1 MSPTLRA
8 DERGT
13 VTVMTIGFL
22 VLVGLLLA
30 VVVNAT
36 AAYLQRQEV
45 ANLADGAALAAADGL
60 DEAAFYADRR
70 VELDPAAS
78 RALVEDYLAGQD
90 VAGVDVAVEADTVT
104 VRLERVVSLPLTPP
118 GWPDRARVSAEASSQ
133 LREGIE

>member
-1 MSPTLRA
+1 MRPVQHCE
-8 DERGT
+8 ERGS

-22 VLVGLLLA
+22 VLIGLLLG

-36 AAYLQRQEV
+36 AAYLQRQEL

-78 RALVEDYLAGQD
+78 RALVADYLSGHD
-90 VAGVDVAVEADTVT
+90 VASVEVTMTGDVVT
-104 VRLERVVSLPLTPP
+104 VRLERDVSLPLTPP
-118 GWPDRARVSAEASSQ
+118 GWPSRTRVSAEASSE
-133 LREGIE
+133 LREGVG